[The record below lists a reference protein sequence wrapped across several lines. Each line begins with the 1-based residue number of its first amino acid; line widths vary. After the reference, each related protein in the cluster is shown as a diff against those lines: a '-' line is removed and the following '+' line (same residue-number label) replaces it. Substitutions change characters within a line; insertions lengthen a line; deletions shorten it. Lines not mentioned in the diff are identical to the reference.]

1 MTLDLWPGEFGEAN
15 VLSLD
20 TDDDV
25 DDHLH
30 GRGAEDDEH
39 VEDAPRPPKAKW
51 QVTCLLLA
59 KWQVTCLLLAKWK
72 VTRFLFSFRVPR
84 CQDLKSLH
92 KISMQ
97 SPFMQIQHDRKMERL
112 YKGLAPRSPLRP
124 NTPQVSFDCL
134 SIRQVTAIS
143 HP

>member
-30 GRGAEDDEH
+30 GRGAEDDAH

-59 KWQVTCLLLAKWK
+59 KWQITCLLLKGK
-72 VTRFLFSFRVPR
+72 VAGHLPSLCKVANHLPSLSKVEMSLAFS
-84 CQDLKSLH
+84 
-92 KISMQ
+92 
-97 SPFMQIQHDRKMERL
+97 
-112 YKGLAPRSPLRP
+112 
-124 NTPQVSFDCL
+124 
-134 SIRQVTAIS
+134 
-143 HP
+143 